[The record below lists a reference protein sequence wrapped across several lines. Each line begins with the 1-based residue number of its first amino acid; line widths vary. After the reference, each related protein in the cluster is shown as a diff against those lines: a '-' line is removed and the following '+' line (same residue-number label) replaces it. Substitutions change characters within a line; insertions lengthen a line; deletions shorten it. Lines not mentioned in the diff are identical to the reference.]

1 MDYYNASSKTSPWIA
16 TGCLSVLKLAKEILR
31 YESKNGASKST
42 YNFIGRLHYRDY
54 AKWYFYKHGE
64 NALNKYGAFDNE
76 RVKWNRNDK
85 YLKAWKNAN
94 TGIPIIDSFMKELNT

>member
-54 AKWYFYKHGE
+54 AKWYFYKHAGKS
-64 NALNKYGAFDNE
+64 ASCFRRHR
-76 RVKWNRNDK
+76 RVARNV
-85 YLKAWKNAN
+85 
-94 TGIPIIDSFMKELNT
+94 